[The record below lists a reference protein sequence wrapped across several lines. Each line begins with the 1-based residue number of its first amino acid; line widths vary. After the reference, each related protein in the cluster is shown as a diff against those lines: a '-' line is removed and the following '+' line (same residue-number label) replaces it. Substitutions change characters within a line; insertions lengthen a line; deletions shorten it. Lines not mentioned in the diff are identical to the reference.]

1 MSNDELTL
9 DDVTEDIEP
18 QVDDVEP
25 EETDDSNEDVEAGD
39 EAEKGNPAWD
49 ELYEVL
55 PKSLHGMV
63 QPVLEKWQSGIDS
76 EFEKI
81 APYRKFAEAN
91 VNPQVIEASMELA
104 RQVSSNPKAV
114 YDELAERYGWAQA
127 SAMVQQAVDTAEDA
141 IEEAE
146 ESDLYDD
153 DESSAELKALKS
165 ELDALKSNLAEQ
177 EEYAY
182 QAQLQEEIEESLSV
196 IKKEHGDVDDEA
208 IVRRAMLLADD
219 YPDAEINQLLN
230 AAFEQYNG
238 EIEKMRSSMKK
249 APKVA
254 GGSANKVP
262 ATPPRTLATKE
273 DRVSA
278 IEEIVKRTLNL

>member
-18 QVDDVEP
+18 QIDDEEV
-25 EETDDSNEDVEAGD
+25 EETSEDEEVEETEDSS
-39 EAEKGNPAWD
+39 GNPAWD

-63 QPVLEKWQSGIDS
+63 KPVVEKWQSGVDS

-81 APYRKFAEAN
+81 APYRKFAEAG

-104 RQVSSNPKAV
+104 RQVASNPKAV
-114 YDELAERYGWAQA
+114 YDELAERYGWQQA
-127 SAMVQQAVDTAEDA
+127 SAMVQKAVKDTEDVL
-141 IEEAE
+141 EDAE
-146 ESDLYDD
+146 ESDLFDN
-153 DESSAELKALKS
+153 DEEGSSELKALKA
-165 ELDALKSNLAEQ
+165 ELDSLKSNLAEQ

-182 QAQLQEEIEESLSV
+182 QAQLQDEIEASLAN
-196 IKKEHGDVDDEA
+196 IKKEAGDVDEEA

-219 YPDAEINQLLN
+219 YPDAEIDQLIN
-230 AAFEQYNG
+230 AAYEQYSG
-238 EIEKMRSSMKK
+238 EVEKMRATVKK
-249 APKVA
+249 APRVA
-254 GGSANKVP
+254 GGNANKVP
-262 ATPPRTLATKE
+262 ATPPKTLSTKE

>member
-1 MSNDELTL
+1 MSDDELTL

-18 QVDDVEP
+18 QVDDAEP
-25 EETDDSNEDVEAGD
+25 EETDDSDEDVETGD
-39 EAEKGNPAWD
+39 ETAKGNPAWD

-63 QPVLEKWQSGIDS
+63 QPVLEKWQTGIDS

-81 APYRKFAEAN
+81 APYRKFADAN

-127 SAMVQQAVDTAEDA
+127 SAMVQQAVNTAEDA
-141 IEEAE
+141 IEDAE
-146 ESDLYDD
+146 ESDLFDD
-153 DESSAELKALKS
+153 DESSSELKALKA

-177 EEYAY
+177 EDAAY
-182 QAQLQEEIEESLSV
+182 QAQLQDEIEESLAA

-230 AAFEQYNG
+230 AAFEQYSG
-238 EIEKMRSSMKK
+238 EIEKMRASMKK

-262 ATPPRTLATKE
+262 ATPPKTLATKE

>member
-1 MSNDELTL
+1 MSDDLTL

-18 QVDDVEP
+18 QVDVEEP
-25 EETDDSNEDVEAGD
+25 EATDDSEEDVETGD

-81 APYRKFAEAN
+81 APYRKFAEAG
-91 VNPQVIEASMELA
+91 VNPDIMQASMDLA
-104 RQVSSNPKAV
+104 RQVQSNPKAV

-127 SAMVQQAVDTAEDA
+127 QAMV
-141 IEEAE
+141 EEASENLDEADEIDLFEDE
-146 ESDLYDD
+146 ES
-153 DESSAELKALKS
+153 SGELKALKA
-165 ELDALKSNLAEQ
+165 ELDALKATMSERAQQEEQ
-177 EEYAY
+177 EVFAN
-182 QAQLQEEIEESLSV
+182 EIEASLGSL
-196 IKKEHGDVDDEA
+196 KKEHGDIDDEA

-219 YPDAEINQLLN
+219 YPDAEIEQLIN

-238 EIEKMRSSMKK
+238 ELDKMRSKVKK

-262 ATPPRTLATKE
+262 ANPPKTLSTKE

>member
-18 QVDDVEP
+18 QIDDEEV
-25 EETDDSNEDVEAGD
+25 EETSEDEEVEETEDSSD
-39 EAEKGNPAWD
+39 NPAWD

-63 QPVLEKWQSGIDS
+63 KPVVEKWQSGVDS

-81 APYRKFAEAN
+81 APYRKFAEAG

-104 RQVSSNPKAV
+104 RQVASNPKAV
-114 YDELAERYGWAQA
+114 YDELAERYGWQQA
-127 SAMVQQAVDTAEDA
+127 SAMVQKAVEDTEDA
-141 IEEAE
+141 LEDAE
-146 ESDLYDD
+146 ESDLFDN
-153 DESSAELKALKS
+153 DEEGSSELKALKA
-165 ELDALKSNLAEQ
+165 ELDSLKSNLAEQ

-182 QAQLQEEIEESLSV
+182 QAQLQDEIEASLAS
-196 IKKEHGDVDDEA
+196 IKKEAGDVDEEA

-219 YPDAEINQLLN
+219 YPDAEIDQLIN
-230 AAFEQYNG
+230 AAYEQYSG
-238 EIEKMRSSMKK
+238 EVEKMRATVKK
-249 APKVA
+249 APRVA
-254 GGSANKVP
+254 GGNANKVP
-262 ATPPRTLATKE
+262 ATPPKTLSTKE